1 MTPIER
7 GRFCSSCQKQV
18 IDFSNKSDRE
28 IAMFF
33 KRPSTGSVC
42 GRFMEDQ
49 LNREIDIPKKRIP
62 WLRYFFQFALPT
74 FLASCDSRLQGK
86 VNAHQLPVTPL
97 LAKEEISKQVCT
109 TTVGVI
115 SSDVTFNADT
125 FPSSTVRECKRTMTD
140 TVIEQID
147 KIIDSE
153 PPLIIGDVESILP
166 PEYVPADSS
175 ESIKGKVV
183 DEGGKPVP
191 AAAIMIKGTKN
202 GTTTDDNG
210 LFSIYPKSEGDDM
223 TLIIAAVGF
232 NISEMRIKHEGNNCL
247 GDIVLVPIK
256 PQLGEVI
263 VAGVTVAR
271 TEKKKTITLL
281 QPIFK
286 DAAFKNFR
294 TYPNPIRSNS
304 PLTIEW
310 KQNQFG
316 DLLLQLFNQSGQLVF
331 SKEISM
337 TEGST
342 LFTINMPDIIAGN
355 YFLKLTTASTG
366 RSYTEKLVVT

>member
-1 MTPIER
+1 
-7 GRFCSSCQKQV
+7 
-18 IDFSNKSDRE
+18 
-28 IAMFF
+28 
-33 KRPSTGSVC
+33 
-42 GRFMEDQ
+42 
-49 LNREIDIPKKRIP
+49 
-62 WLRYFFQFALPT
+62 
-74 FLASCDSRLQGK
+74 
-86 VNAHQLPVTPL
+86 
-97 LAKEEISKQVCT
+97 
-109 TTVGVI
+109 
-115 SSDVTFNADT
+115 
-125 FPSSTVRECKRTMTD
+125 
-140 TVIEQID
+140 
-147 KIIDSE
+147 
-153 PPLIIGDVESILP
+153 
-166 PEYVPADSS
+166 
-175 ESIKGKVV
+175 
-183 DEGGKPVP
+183 
-191 AAAIMIKGTKN
+191 MIKGTKN